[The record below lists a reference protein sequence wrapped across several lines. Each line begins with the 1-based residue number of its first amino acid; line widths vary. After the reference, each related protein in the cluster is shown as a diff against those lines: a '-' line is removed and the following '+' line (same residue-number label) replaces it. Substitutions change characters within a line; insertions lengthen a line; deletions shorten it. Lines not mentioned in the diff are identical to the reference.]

1 MISSQGDRMKK
12 VLNTDDIAMLQDE
25 ELLQRH
31 HSLVS
36 YIERDRR
43 RGNHHPDLE
52 VDACYFARELEV
64 REARRR
70 NHAIYLEKI
79 GVRLYEG

>member
-1 MISSQGDRMKK
+1 MKK
-12 VLNTDDIAMLQDE
+12 VLSIDDIALLPDDD
-25 ELLQRH
+25 LLQKH
-31 HSLVS
+31 NSLVS

-43 RGNHHPDLE
+43 RGNSHPDLE

-79 GVRLYEG
+79 GVRQYEG